1 MLKLEIHSNFPSRI
15 PDLST
20 WLSWGCGG
28 VGGVG
33 STPLA
38 VIVYQM
44 VPATREKLPPQGSH
58 SCMKRCRKTGFQ
70 HKLPATQATCY
81 YMESLQK
88 GLSTAQ
94 PAWEGVLCGKIFM
107 TWMVHVTGHIRQI
120 QVLSTYIIH
129 TEMLQNTVLGY
140 LGPVSRRPRKVF
152 APGKQEQNLTRYDY
166 RAVLF
171 TYS

>member
-1 MLKLEIHSNFPSRI
+1 
-15 PDLST
+15 
-20 WLSWGCGG
+20 
-28 VGGVG
+28 
-33 STPLA
+33 
-38 VIVYQM
+38 
-44 VPATREKLPPQGSH
+44 
-58 SCMKRCRKTGFQ
+58 MKRCRKTGFQ

-81 YMESLQK
+81 YMESLLK

-107 TWMVHVTGHIRQI
+107 TWMVHVTGRIRQI

-171 TYS
+171 TYFLYKQSFHSIQEVLGIYVVVCFFFLVYFF